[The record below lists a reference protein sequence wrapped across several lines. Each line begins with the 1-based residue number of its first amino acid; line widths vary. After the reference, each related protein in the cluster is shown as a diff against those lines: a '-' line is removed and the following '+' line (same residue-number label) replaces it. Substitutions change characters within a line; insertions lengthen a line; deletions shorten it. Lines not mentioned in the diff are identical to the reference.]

1 MNTEK
6 PPINGKYI
14 QILLTLFNLVIHLG
28 KKETGQHLFT
38 RSLIVIRLE
47 IEHWFGLKIQT
58 FSFIYCLT
66 NACYLHFVCL
76 VNNVN
81 VTHKTILLSK
91 VSHLPLFMILY
102 ILSTFCYLVG
112 NNSFVTYFSSEKIFK
127 KRKEK
132 YFLCFH
138 FM

>member
-47 IEHWFGLKIQT
+47 IEHWFSLENTFKA
-58 FSFIYCLT
+58 FSFI
-66 NACYLHFVCL
+66 F
-76 VNNVN
+76 
-81 VTHKTILLSK
+81 IS
-91 VSHLPLFMILY
+91 SLPLAL
-102 ILSTFCYLVG
+102 LTEST
-112 NNSFVTYFSSEKIFK
+112 
-127 KRKEK
+127 
-132 YFLCFH
+132 
-138 FM
+138 M